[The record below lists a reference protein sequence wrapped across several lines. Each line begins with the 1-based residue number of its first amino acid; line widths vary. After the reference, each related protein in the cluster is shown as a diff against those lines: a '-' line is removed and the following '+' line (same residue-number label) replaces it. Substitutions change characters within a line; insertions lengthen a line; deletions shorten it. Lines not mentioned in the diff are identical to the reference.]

1 MARIYATRKLPG
13 GALEKLAEEG
23 HDLAVWEGFCA
34 PPRPRLLEEV
44 RGANALVTLLDD
56 RVDAELMDAAG
67 SGLKVIAQY
76 AVGVDNIDLK
86 AARERGIVV
95 THTPGV
101 LADATADLAM
111 ALLLAAA
118 RHVVEGMEE
127 VRAGGWRCWNPG
139 YLLGKDLNGA
149 TLLVVGF
156 GEIGQRLARRAK
168 GFGLELLYTSR
179 RRKPEAE
186 AALGARFVSLDE
198 GLELADF
205 VSLHVP
211 LTPETYRL
219 LDAHRLARMKPGSV
233 LVNTARG
240 AVVDTSALVEALR
253 EGPLFAAG
261 LDVTDPEPLPPDHP
275 LLALKNVVITPH
287 IGSAGMNT
295 RTRMAEIVAEN
306 VRRVLAGR
314 PPLTP
319 VRPPPAQP

>member
-1 MARIYATRKLPG
+1 MARIYTTRKLPG

-34 PPRPRLLEEV
+34 PPRARLLEEV

-86 AARERGIVV
+86 ATRERGIVV

-118 RHVVEGMEE
+118 RRVVEGMEE

-179 RRKPEAE
+179 KRKPEAE
-186 AALGARFVSLDE
+186 AALGARFVSLEE

-219 LDAHRLARMKPGSV
+219 FDARRLARMKPGSV

-240 AVVDTSALVEALR
+240 AVVDTNAS
-253 EGPLFAAG
+253 
-261 LDVTDPEPLPPDHP
+261 
-275 LLALKNVVITPH
+275 
-287 IGSAGMNT
+287 S
-295 RTRMAEIVAEN
+295 
-306 VRRVLAGR
+306 RR
-314 PPLTP
+314 
-319 VRPPPAQP
+319 